1 YLSQRAERRIKMIKI
16 TKTDKY
22 DELLDR
28 HNKLMEEDE
37 EFRKAAKS
45 LTFPVGKK
53 LELVI
58 EITDEYHSYNLQN
71 LMRGTLEGS
80 ELLGFRVNEIVLYP
94 ELRKKDE
101 VKQILNKV
109 IRDIENYKL

>member
-1 YLSQRAERRIKMIKI
+1 MIKV
-16 TKTDKY
+16 TKSDKY
-22 DELLDR
+22 DELLAR

-37 EFRKAAKS
+37 EFRKVAKS

-53 LELVI
+53 LELII

-80 ELLGFRVNEIVLYP
+80 ELLGFQVNEVVLYP
-94 ELRKKDE
+94 ELRKKNE

-109 IRDIENYKL
+109 LHDIDNYRL

>member
-1 YLSQRAERRIKMIKI
+1 MIKVS
-16 TKTDKY
+16 KTDKY
-22 DELLDR
+22 DELLAR

-53 LELVI
+53 LELII

-80 ELLGFRVNEIVLYP
+80 ELLGFQVNEVVLYP
-94 ELRKKDE
+94 ELRKKNE

-109 IRDIENYKL
+109 LQDIDNYIL

>member
-1 YLSQRAERRIKMIKI
+1 MIKV
-16 TKTDKY
+16 TKSDKY
-22 DELLDR
+22 DELLAR

-53 LELVI
+53 LELII

-80 ELLGFRVNEIVLYP
+80 ELLGFQVNEVVLYP
-94 ELRKKDE
+94 ELRKKNE
-101 VKQILNKV
+101 MKQILNKV
-109 IRDIENYKL
+109 LQDIDNYRL

>member
-1 YLSQRAERRIKMIKI
+1 MIKV
-16 TKTDKY
+16 TKSDKY
-22 DELLDR
+22 DELLAR
-28 HNKLMEEDE
+28 HYKLMEEDE

-53 LELVI
+53 LELII

-80 ELLGFRVNEIVLYP
+80 ELLGFQVNEVVLYP
-94 ELRKKDE
+94 ELRKKNE
-101 VKQILNKV
+101 MKQILNKV
-109 IRDIENYKL
+109 LQDIDNYRL